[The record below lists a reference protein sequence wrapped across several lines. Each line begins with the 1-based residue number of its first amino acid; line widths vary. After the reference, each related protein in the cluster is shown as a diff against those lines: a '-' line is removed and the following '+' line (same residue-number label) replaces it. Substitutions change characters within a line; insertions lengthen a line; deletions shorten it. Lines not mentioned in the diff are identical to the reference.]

1 MPSKSQCIEGI
12 SLFELVQHY
21 VRNCLIMGPIM
32 YLALSANTG
41 PTKQV
46 VFMHLFITSFGFYSP
61 CCGSLNLAIV
71 DCGVGEYPGLLRN
84 VDDECGCSNAGNE
97 VFVRTCDGD
106 ALSLSTL
113 RTLDRV
119 IASISCVAF

>member
-1 MPSKSQCIEGI
+1 MGLLKQNGEKTR
-12 SLFELVQHY
+12 LFKKTFPIYVEESMHY
-21 VRNCLIMGPIM
+21 
-32 YLALSANTG
+32 A
-41 PTKQV
+41 
-46 VFMHLFITSFGFYSP
+46 FMHLFITSFGFYSP
-61 CCGSLNLAIV
+61 CCGSLNLAIM

-84 VDDECGCSNAGNE
+84 VDDECGCSNAVNE

-119 IASISCVAF
+119 IASISCVAFKYRPIMRTVSVKLKF